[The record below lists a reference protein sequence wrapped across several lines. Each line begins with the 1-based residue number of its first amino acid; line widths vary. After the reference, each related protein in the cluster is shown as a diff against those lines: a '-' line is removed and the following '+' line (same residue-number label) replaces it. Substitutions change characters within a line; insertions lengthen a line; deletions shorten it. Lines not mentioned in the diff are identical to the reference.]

1 MLTTQDNKLIMVKQ
15 DYNHL
20 TEYLR
25 KNRPSMNDE
34 NIASLVSKIEEAEV
48 LEEDDLPWDIVCLKT
63 RVTIRDK
70 AARLDYTY
78 TVVLPGQADHRRCKV
93 SVFSPIGSALFGYKR
108 GDEIY
113 WQTTNGKRYFTIVSV
128 SQNAK

>member
-1 MLTTQDNKLIMVKQ
+1 MLTTQENKLIMVKE
-15 DYNHL
+15 DYSHL

-25 KNRPSMNDE
+25 RNRGLINDE
-34 NIASLVSKIEEAEV
+34 KIASLVSKIEEAEV
-48 LEEDDLPWDIVCLKT
+48 LDEDDVPWDIVCLNTK
-63 RVTIRDK
+63 VTIRDK

-78 TVVLPGQADHRRCKV
+78 TVVLPAQADHRKCKV

>member
-1 MLTTQDNKLIMVKQ
+1 MVKE

-25 KNRPSMNDE
+25 KNRAAMNDE
-34 NIASLVSKIEEAEV
+34 NIASLVSRIEEAKV
-48 LEEDDLPWDIVCLKT
+48 LDEDNLPWDIVCLKT

-70 AARLDYTY
+70 VARLDYTY
-78 TVVLPGQADHRRCKV
+78 TVVLPGQADHRKCKV